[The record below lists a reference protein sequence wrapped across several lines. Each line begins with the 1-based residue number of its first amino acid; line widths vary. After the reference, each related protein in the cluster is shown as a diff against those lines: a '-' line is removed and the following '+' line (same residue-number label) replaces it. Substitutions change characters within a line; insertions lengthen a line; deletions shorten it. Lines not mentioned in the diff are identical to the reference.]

1 MVDNPFE
8 WQANNLNILSIISN
22 HFQRISVT
30 LAVEMLPVPS
40 GVYASLM
47 QAAAITI
54 NQLLKLETVA
64 AKVPSIGN
72 GDLKL
77 QFKTFKTGQA
87 EIRLVKITIKIS
99 IL

>member
-30 LAVEMLPVPS
+30 AVEMLPVPS

-64 AKVPSIGN
+64 AQVPSIGN